1 MFFTRSQIFSD
12 VSRCSQDALECSKMF
27 YRRSQDVLTQIPKIF
42 NDVFICS
49 QIFWDVLKVISDMSK
64 MFSGCSQNVVGL
76 MVDWLSRSDAEIV
89 KKWIPS
95 VGGWHNWWIPSAALR
110 TELEDALSKSDATW
124 FLFGQFWTLWPDFWP
139 TLGLFGENCLLKLVL
154 VWGR

>member
-27 YRRSQDVLTQIPKIF
+27 YRRSQDVLTEIPKIF

-76 MVDWLSRSDAEIV
+76 MVDCLSRLDAEIV
-89 KKWIPS
+89 NKWIPS
-95 VGGWHNWWIPSAALR
+95 VALR
-110 TELEDALSKSDATW
+110 TELMDSLSSSEDTW